1 MQRFANLYTN
11 LDETNSTNEK
21 IHHLAEYFR
30 DCAPEN
36 GAWAIYFL
44 TGRRPRRAVNNTLM
58 AQWAAEEASIPGWLY
73 SECFDAVADSAE
85 TITLLLPDTGTSS
98 DKTLCW
104 WVEEL
109 LLPLQKMDEA
119 QQHDV
124 IISAWRELNTRQRFI
139 FNKLITGGFRV
150 GVSQRLVTRALAEV
164 SAVDAATIAHRLMGN
179 WVPTPEFYKSLFSED
194 TQDAD
199 LSRPYPFFL
208 AYPVKDEDD
217 PSGELGNITDWQVEW
232 KWDGIRAQ
240 LIKRRGQVYLWS
252 RGEDL
257 ITDSY
262 PEIKEM
268 AESLP
273 DGVALDGELLA
284 WKSGEV
290 QPFVQ
295 LQQRLGRKRLT
306 KAVLEDVPIIFMAY
320 DVLEHE
326 GEDIRKTPVE
336 ERRLILDELAE
347 QVENGHF
354 LLSPLVYVETW
365 DALAK
370 LRAESRDRKVEGFM
384 LKRRGSPY
392 RVGRKRGDWWKWK
405 IEPYSVD
412 AVMIYAQRGT
422 GKRAS
427 LYTDYTFAVWD
438 ENGELVPFAKAYSGL
453 SDAEIREL
461 DNWIRNNYK
470 ERFGPV
476 RSVPPHHVMEL
487 GFEGIHRS
495 NRHKSGVAVRFP
507 RILRWRKDKPVEEA
521 DSLETIKQLLPES
534 GEDDS

>member
-21 IHHLAEYFR
+21 IHHLAQYFR
-30 DCAPEN
+30 DCKPEN

-44 TGRRPRRAVNNTLM
+44 TGRRPRRAVNNALM
-58 AQWAAEEASIPGWLY
+58 AQWAAEEANIPAWLY

-98 DKTLCW
+98 DEPLCW
-104 WVEEL
+104 WVEER
-109 LLPLQKMDEA
+109 LLPLQNMDEA
-119 QQHDV
+119 QQHHV
-124 IISAWRELNTRQRFI
+124 ITSAWRELNTRQRFI

-179 WVPTPEFYKSLFSED
+179 WEPTPEFFKSLFSED
-194 TQDAD
+194 THDAD

-208 AYPVKDEDD
+208 AYPVKDEND
-217 PSGELGNITDWQVEW
+217 PSGELGDIADWQVEW

-240 LIKRRGQVYLWS
+240 LIKRQGHIYLWS

-257 ITDSY
+257 ITESY

-268 AESLP
+268 AEALP

-284 WKSGEV
+284 WKDGEV
-290 QPFVQ
+290 LPFVH

-320 DVLEHE
+320 DVLEYN
-326 GEDIRKTPVE
+326 GKDIRETPVE
-336 ERRLILDELAE
+336 ERRRILEALDA
-347 QVENGHF
+347 QVENAHF
-354 LLSPLVYVETW
+354 LLSPQVHAKTW
-365 DALAK
+365 DELAQ
-370 LRAESRDRKVEGFM
+370 LRTQSRDRKVEGFM

-438 ENGELVPFAKAYSGL
+438 ENRELVPFAKAYSGL

-476 RSVPPHHVMEL
+476 RSVPPQHVMEL

-521 DSLETIKQLLPES
+521 DTLETIKQLLPETE
-534 GEDDS
+534 EDNS